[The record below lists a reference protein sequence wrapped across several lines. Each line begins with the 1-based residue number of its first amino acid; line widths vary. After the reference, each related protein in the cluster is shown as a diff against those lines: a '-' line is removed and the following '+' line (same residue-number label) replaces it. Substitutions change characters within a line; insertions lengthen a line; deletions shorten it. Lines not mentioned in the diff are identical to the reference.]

1 MKKEENE
8 KNSALIYAITKE
20 NINRLINSIKLKAGK
35 EEAIREIFGKGKFI
49 DTKRALISFKL
60 INEEFQFTAEG
71 RKVAYG
77 DVNETQRVWF
87 NTINTYDPYSNY
99 IQSLLVSTKINE
111 IKTVNVEDIIN
122 YWGMHDYGTSANNR
136 REAVSAFAAFVELA
150 GIGEYKIGRH
160 GAQSRITFFIEKIKK
175 KMNEN
180 NIESKIDVTTEY
192 QEKQVNNK
200 PKVFKCLN
208 ENEDEDEKILENINS
223 YRNNLKINDN
233 VTININIDM
242 SNWQIDDIE
251 KILNIL
257 K

>member
-20 NINRLINSIKLKAGK
+20 NINRLINSIKLKSGK
-35 EEAIREIFGKGKFI
+35 EDAIREIFGKGKFI
-49 DTKRALISFKL
+49 DTKRALISFNL

-111 IKTVNVEDIIN
+111 IETVNVEDIIN
-122 YWGMHDYGTSANNR
+122 YWGMHDYGTSENNR
-136 REAVSAFAAFVELA
+136 REAVSSFAAFVELA

-160 GAQSRITFFIEKIKK
+160 GAQSRITFFIEKIKE
-175 KMNEN
+175 KMNKN
-180 NIESKIDVTTEY
+180 DIESEIDVTTEY
-192 QEKQVNNK
+192 QEKQVNNM
-200 PKVFKCLN
+200 PEVFEGLN
-208 ENEDEDEKILENINS
+208 EKIPENINS

-251 KILNIL
+251 RILNIL

>member
-35 EEAIREIFGKGKFI
+35 EDAVREIFGKGKFI
-49 DTKRALISFKL
+49 DTKRALISFNL

-77 DVNETQRVWF
+77 DVNETQKVWF
-87 NTINTYDPYSNY
+87 NAVNTYAPYSNY
-99 IQSLLVSTKINE
+99 IQSLLVSTKTNE
-111 IKTVNVEDIIN
+111 IETVNVEDIIN

-136 REAVSAFAAFVELA
+136 REAVSSFAAFVELA

-160 GAQSRITFFIEKIKK
+160 GAQTRITFFLDKIKEKI
-175 KMNEN
+175 NEN
-180 NIESKIDVTTEY
+180 NIEFTAKEITEHQKKQIY
-192 QEKQVNNK
+192 NLQED
-200 PKVFKCLN
+200 FKCSN
-208 ENEDEDEKILENINS
+208 ENQDRKVEENISS
-223 YRNNLKINDN
+223 YRNDLKINDN

-242 SNWQIDDIE
+242 SNWNIDDIE
-251 KILNIL
+251 KILKLL

>member
-35 EEAIREIFGKGKFI
+35 EDAIREIFGKGKFI
-49 DTKRALISFKL
+49 DTKRALISFNL

-87 NTINTYDPYSNY
+87 NTINAYDPYSNY

-111 IKTVNVEDIIN
+111 IETVNVEDIIN

-136 REAVSAFAAFVELA
+136 REAVSSFAAFVELA

-160 GAQSRITFFIEKIKK
+160 GAQSRITFFIEKIKE
-175 KMNEN
+175 KMNKN
-180 NIESKIDVTTEY
+180 DIESEIDVTTEY
-192 QEKQVNNK
+192 QEKQVNNMSE
-200 PKVFKCLN
+200 VFEGLN
-208 ENEDEDEKILENINS
+208 ENEDEKIPENINS

-251 KILNIL
+251 RILNIL

>member
-20 NINRLINSIKLKAGK
+20 NINRLINSVKLKAGK
-35 EEAIREIFGKGKFI
+35 EDAIREIFGKGKFI
-49 DTKRALISFKL
+49 DTKRALISFNL
-60 INEEFQFTAEG
+60 INDEFQFTAEG

-77 DVNETQRVWF
+77 NARETQRVWF
-87 NTINTYDPYSNY
+87 NTINTYAPYSNY

-111 IKTVNVEDIIN
+111 IETVNVEDIIN

-136 REAVSAFAAFVELA
+136 REAVSSFAAFVELA

-160 GAQSRITFFIEKIKK
+160 GAQSRITFFLEKIKE
-175 KMNEN
+175 KMNGN
-180 NIESKIDVTTEY
+180 DSESKIDVTTEY
-192 QEKQVNNK
+192 QEKEVNNI
-200 PKVFKCLN
+200 PEVFKCFN
-208 ENEDEDEKILENINS
+208 ENEDEKIPEDINL
-223 YRNNLKINDN
+223 YRDKLKINDN

-242 SNWQIDDIE
+242 SNWQINDIE
-251 KILNIL
+251 RILNML